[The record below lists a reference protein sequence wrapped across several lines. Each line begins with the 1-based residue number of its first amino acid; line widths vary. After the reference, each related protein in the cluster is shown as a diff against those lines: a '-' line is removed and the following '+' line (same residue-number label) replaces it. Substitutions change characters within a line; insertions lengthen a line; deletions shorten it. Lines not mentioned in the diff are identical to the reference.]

1 MGYRRPCRG
10 NLRAQEDVAPSSQQP
25 VPSCSPVDGRWAGS
39 GTDDGKQSSGLQG
52 SVVKRNGLPS
62 QEIEQVDG
70 SQDLETAPLLVAGNA
85 ETGQPP
91 SAAVNASRASSVAER
106 VALMQEQVRD
116 TPSFQTSTLPST
128 LEHVNSPQPSTIEK
142 AAVTGFESPS
152 LTVNSEL
159 AAASPVESTA
169 TLNQSGQS
177 WAQPLAPEPQSP
189 VLAQAPSPKTAADD
203 PPATDA
209 AHARMDALKLLG
221 RIFLLSG
228 KSATST
234 ATAANNSY
242 VFVISSVIPGEIQ
255 CLHAVTY
262 ISTYIRMGRLVAN
275 PELALNLHGGSQDSG
290 YLCWKSSG

>member
-1 MGYRRPCRG
+1 M
-10 NLRAQEDVAPSSQQP
+10 PSR
-25 VPSCSPVDGRWAGS
+25 SPVDGRWAGS

-85 ETGQPP
+85 ETGKPP
-91 SAAVNASRASSVAER
+91 SAAVNASRVSSVAEPD
-106 VALMQEQVRD
+106 ALMQEQVRD

-128 LEHVNSPQPSTIEK
+128 LEHVNSPQPPTIEK

-152 LTVNSEL
+152 PIVNSEL
-159 AAASPVESTA
+159 AAASPVESKA
-169 TLNQSGQS
+169 TVNQSGQS

-189 VLAQAPSPKTAADD
+189 VLVQAPSPKTAADD

-228 KSATST
+228 KSSIST
-234 ATAANNSY
+234 ASVVNNSY
-242 VFVISSVIPGEIQ
+242 VFVIPSLTPGQIQ
-255 CLHAVTY
+255 CFHTYVHAYIYTY
-262 ISTYIRMGRLVAN
+262 VNIQYII
-275 PELALNLHGGSQDSG
+275 
-290 YLCWKSSG
+290 LCLYVCMYVCR

>member
-1 MGYRRPCRG
+1 MGALQPKLEYPHLQGRG
-10 NLRAQEDVAPSSQQP
+10 NLRAQEVVAPSSQQP
-25 VPSCSPVDGRWAGS
+25 VPSRSLVNGRWAGS
-39 GTDDGKQSSGLQG
+39 GTDDGNQEATREQSSGLQG

-91 SAAVNASRASSVAER
+91 SAAVNASRVSSVAEPD
-106 VALMQEQVRD
+106 ALMQEQVRD

-152 LTVNSEL
+152 PTVNSEL
-159 AAASPVESTA
+159 AAASPVESKA
-169 TLNQSGQS
+169 TVNQSGQS
-177 WAQPLAPEPQSP
+177 RAQTLAPEPPSP
-189 VLAQAPSPKTAADD
+189 VLAQAPSPKTAADG
-203 PPATDA
+203 PPSADA

-221 RIFLLSG
+221 RIFFVSG
-228 KSATST
+228 QSLIST

-242 VFVISSVIPGEIQ
+242 VSVTPSPTPEEI
-255 CLHAVTY
+255 
-262 ISTYIRMGRLVAN
+262 
-275 PELALNLHGGSQDSG
+275 
-290 YLCWKSSG
+290 